1 MTKKG
6 CHGGNHGTPKQT
18 TFSTPRFG
26 LAAGGGQEV
35 QMNDIISSL
44 PSQDSLSSSDFLLSG
59 PAFIRKRFPHRITVI
74 DLATEMGISRS
85 HIYKRLNNGTLKI
98 PVYRNELGR
107 PFVMTDDVIS
117 YLYPN
122 FKPLDVSPSVSPA
135 EAAQEEQE
143 EKRKRG
149 RPRKTPVTS

>member
-1 MTKKG
+1 MK
-6 CHGGNHGTPKQT
+6 
-18 TFSTPRFG
+18 
-26 LAAGGGQEV
+26 
-35 QMNDIISSL
+35 DITSAL
-44 PSQDSLSSSDFLLSG
+44 PSQDSLSSSSEDAKDFLLSG

-74 DLATEMGISRS
+74 DLSTEMGISRS
-85 HIYKRLNNGTLKI
+85 HIYKRLNDGTLKI

-107 PFVMTDDVIS
+107 PFVMTDDVIA

-122 FKPLDVSPSVSPA
+122 FKPIDVSPAVSHA
-135 EAAQEEQE
+135 EVVAQE

>member
-1 MTKKG
+1 
-6 CHGGNHGTPKQT
+6 
-18 TFSTPRFG
+18 
-26 LAAGGGQEV
+26 
-35 QMNDIISSL
+35 MNDIISSL

-122 FKPLDVSPSVSPA
+122 FKPLDVSP
-135 EAAQEEQE
+135 AAPVAPEESQ
-143 EKRKRG
+143 KRKRG
-149 RPRKTPVTS
+149 RPRKPPVTP